1 MGSKM
6 VNCRAKS
13 SFLLFILLVFSGCSS
28 VLPTK
33 EPVTLSFMHPRD
45 EAGRY
50 EMWAQ
55 EFQEMYPYISVELKS
70 AENNTLDMRV
80 REDVFIASQ
89 FELPQLV
96 EQQAMLNLSA
106 YYDQDE
112 DLLVDDFYPESVSI
126 FTSQGKRWA
135 VPFGIDLLMMFYNKD
150 LFDGSGVGYPQI
162 GWTWGDFLDKA
173 LQVNDPDENIFAYAL
188 HYENE
193 MSIYEPLLFIYQHG
207 GQIFDNFQSP
217 TEFTLDEPL
226 NVEAMEFYASLIHTH
241 NVAPT
246 QEQSTRMGRP
256 YPWRPIYE
264 QHIAMW
270 EMMLSN
276 RGGFSAQRQLDINW
290 GVVPLPRDAQMV
302 TMASANG
309 LFISSTTDYPD
320 DCWLW
325 VSFLSRK
332 MAPNQMPAR
341 RSLAESAAWEQA
353 VGYDVAVA
361 SRDSLDG
368 AMLVNPDL
376 TGFETALAAMMNAFS
391 RIRNGEATP
400 ETALNEAQI
409 SSGF

>member
-1 MGSKM
+1 M
-6 VNCRAKS
+6 VNRKS
-13 SFLLFILLVFSGCSS
+13 IRFIPIFIFLVCSGCSS

-33 EPVTLSFMHPRD
+33 QPVTLSFMHPRD

-55 EFQEMYPYISVELKS
+55 EFQEIYPYITVELKS

-80 REDVFIASQ
+80 REDAFMATQ

-112 DLLVDDFYPESVSI
+112 DLHVEDFYPESVSI

-135 VPFGIDLLMMFYNKD
+135 VPFGVDLLMMYYNKD
-150 LFDGSGVGYPQI
+150 LFDRYGVGYPQV
-162 GWTWGDFLDKA
+162 GWTWGDFLDTA

-193 MSIYEPLLFIYQHG
+193 MSIYEPVLFIYQHG
-207 GQIFDNFQSP
+207 GQIFDNFNSP
-217 TEFTLDEPL
+217 TEFTLDQPL

-246 QEQSTRMGRP
+246 QEQSTRIGRP
-256 YPWRPIYE
+256 YPWRPIFE

-270 EMMLSN
+270 EMMLSD
-276 RGGFSAQRQLDINW
+276 RGGFSSQRQWDMNW
-290 GVVPLPRDAQMV
+290 GLISLPQDAQMA
-302 TMASANG
+302 TMASAEG
-309 LFISSTTDYPD
+309 LFISSTTDNPD

-325 VSFLSRK
+325 VSFLSHK

-361 SRDSLDG
+361 ARTSLDG
-368 AMLVNPDL
+368 SMLVNPDL
-376 TGFETALAAMMNAFS
+376 TGFETALTAMMNAFN
-391 RIRNGEATP
+391 RIRSGEATP
-400 ETALNEAQI
+400 ETALYEAQI